1 MKLPRTSLD
10 LNHTPVMLEEV
21 IKICSP
27 KKGDSFIDCT
37 FGGGGYS
44 KALLSFPSTNV
55 LALDRDKEV
64 ISIAKKLKN
73 KFQNRFNFHHTKFS
87 NIDQISPKNIDA
99 VIFDLGISSIQLNDL
114 NRGFSFKSKEDLDM
128 DMGLSTTSVK
138 DVINNFDEGILKNI
152 IKYLGDE
159 KDATAIVKN
168 ILLKRNIKI
177 INTTDELADII
188 RKSKKRDLKNKID
201 VCTKTF
207 QALRIFVNKEITEL
221 INGIIEASKSLK
233 PGGKLIVVTFHSLE
247 DKIVKFYFKNFAFN
261 KSKQN
266 KYQPETSRDNIY
278 LFENY
283 KNKVITASEN
293 ELKKNPRSR
302 SAKLRYAVR
311 NNNKFV
317 DPEELKLK
325 FKFLIELEGKS
336 A

>member
-159 KDATAIVKN
+159 KDAIRIPFDHTIEGCGIEKLYQKQVSKVT
-168 ILLKRNIKI
+168 LHFVWGQLSRN
-177 INTTDELADII
+177 
-188 RKSKKRDLKNKID
+188 
-201 VCTKTF
+201 
-207 QALRIFVNKEITEL
+207 
-221 INGIIEASKSLK
+221 
-233 PGGKLIVVTFHSLE
+233 
-247 DKIVKFYFKNFAFN
+247 
-261 KSKQN
+261 KQ
-266 KYQPETSRDNIY
+266 
-278 LFENY
+278 
-283 KNKVITASEN
+283 
-293 ELKKNPRSR
+293 
-302 SAKLRYAVR
+302 
-311 NNNKFV
+311 
-317 DPEELKLK
+317 
-325 FKFLIELEGKS
+325 
-336 A
+336 

>member
-1 MKLPRTSLD
+1 
-10 LNHTPVMLEEV
+10 
-21 IKICSP
+21 
-27 KKGDSFIDCT
+27 
-37 FGGGGYS
+37 
-44 KALLSFPSTNV
+44 
-55 LALDRDKEV
+55 
-64 ISIAKKLKN
+64 
-73 KFQNRFNFHHTKFS
+73 
-87 NIDQISPKNIDA
+87 
-99 VIFDLGISSIQLNDL
+99 
-114 NRGFSFKSKEDLDM
+114 
-128 DMGLSTTSVK
+128 MGLSTTSVK